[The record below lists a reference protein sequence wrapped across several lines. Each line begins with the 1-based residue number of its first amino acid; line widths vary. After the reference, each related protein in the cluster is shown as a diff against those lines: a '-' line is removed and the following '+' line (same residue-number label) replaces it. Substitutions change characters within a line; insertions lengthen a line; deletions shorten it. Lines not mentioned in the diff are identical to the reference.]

1 MMLNWKKI
9 FIALISLLVS
19 QSTFG
24 CNLCAG
30 NSYVGAYSTGGY
42 NLYTFTTDIYA
53 IVDTPFYS
61 MPTYGGGC
69 GSLLGSCNSCYNSA
83 SLYGNTGYDPNTQL
97 INQLLI
103 SQINQNTMQMC
114 MASGMCNPVNPYFQ
128 GGGSVPP
135 LMPPINPITG
145 LNPTPY
151 YPPVVPPNFPF
162 GPTAPYSPMVPY
174 TPPTT
179 QLPYGGCDNVI
190 VMCPSGPVTQGGT
203 SPYVPM
209 VNPITPQTTPT
220 PTTPGINTPP
230 MTVTV
235 PSGGSN
241 TPTNP
246 TPYIYPVTTQPGTQ
260 TLPQSPIRYNT
271 PRGASNRT
279 H

>member
-1 MMLNWKKI
+1 MLNWKKL
-9 FIALISLLVS
+9 FIVLISLVVG
-19 QSTFG
+19 QGAFA

-53 IVDTPFYS
+53 IIDTPFYS
-61 MPTYGGGC
+61 MPSYGGGC

-83 SLYGNTGYDPNTQL
+83 SLYGNTGYDPSTQL

-114 MASGMCNPVNPYFQ
+114 MVSGMCNPVNPYLQ
-128 GGGSVPP
+128 GSGSIPP
-135 LMPPINPITG
+135 LMPPINPIAG

-151 YPPVVPPNFPF
+151 YPPVVPPNFPY
-162 GPTAPYSPMVPY
+162 GPNVPYSPATPY

-203 SPYVPM
+203 PPYTTPV
-209 VNPITPQTTPT
+209 VNPITPQTTIT
-220 PTTPGINTPP
+220 PTTPV
-230 MTVTV
+230 TVTT
-235 PSGGSN
+235 PSGTSN
-241 TPTNP
+241 TPANS
-246 TPYIYPVTTQPGTQ
+246 TPYYYPVVTQPGTQPGTQ